1 MRDANYRGTFDAGSG
16 FFSLGGADVALP
28 LSAFSGTTIPLSY
41 DVRIEALSTL
51 RVNNSVMRNVVA
63 SADLRLNGTYDRP
76 LLFGNVDLEDGT
88 ILFEGKRYD
97 VQRGTIAFNNPTRI
111 QPYFDIET
119 ETRVRTRGET
129 YRITVRA
136 VGTDPLG
143 GLTFSSD
150 PELPEYQIF
159 ALLLSDIAPGLDV
172 EFRPY
177 DEVSPQARLVR
188 DRFAREL
195 TGVVS
200 VEVERAVEAALRLDT
215 FQLNATLQD
224 PNQQSNRLDPG
235 ARVTMGRWLS
245 ERIFLTYT
253 RSLSSST
260 RDQVILIEIDQ
271 NDRLSW
277 ILSRNEDGRYA
288 VDLRV
293 RRTY

>member
-1 MRDANYRGTFDAGSG
+1 
-16 FFSLGGADVALP
+16 
-28 LSAFSGTTIPLSY
+28 
-41 DVRIEALSTL
+41 
-51 RVNNSVMRNVVA
+51 
-63 SADLRLNGTYDRP
+63 
-76 LLFGNVDLEDGT
+76 
-88 ILFEGKRYD
+88 
-97 VQRGTIAFNNPTRI
+97 
-111 QPYFDIET
+111 
-119 ETRVRTRGET
+119 
-129 YRITVRA
+129 
-136 VGTDPLG
+136 
-143 GLTFSSD
+143 
-150 PELPEYQIF
+150 
-159 ALLLSDIAPGLDV
+159 
-172 EFRPY
+172 
-177 DEVSPQARLVR
+177 VSPQARLVR

-293 RRTY
+293 RRTF